1 MELSSKNRAKLRALA
16 SQIDATAMV
25 GINGLTDNVV
35 EQVKMDFNSREL
47 VKVKVLRGAG
57 IAPKE
62 AMEKV
67 DMFRK
72 IRESLWRN
80 PSFKERVTVNGIAKL
95 AKIKRFLHI

>member
-25 GINGLTDNVV
+25 GINGLTDNIV

-67 DMFRK
+67 ALETKSTPVCTIGNFFVLYK
-72 IRESLWRN
+72 IN
-80 PSFKERVTVNGIAKL
+80 NKKGFKHVLGL
-95 AKIKRFLHI
+95 DD